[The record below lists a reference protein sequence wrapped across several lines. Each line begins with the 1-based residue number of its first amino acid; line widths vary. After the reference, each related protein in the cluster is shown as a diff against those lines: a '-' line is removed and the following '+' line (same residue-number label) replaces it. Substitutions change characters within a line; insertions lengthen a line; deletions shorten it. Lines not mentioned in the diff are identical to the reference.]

1 MTFEDKIITSYNLF
15 TDLVEYKK
23 KKLTYNFAYD
33 IIYIYFN
40 IGGM

>member
-1 MTFEDKIITSYNLF
+1 MSYEDKIITSYNLF
-15 TDLVEYKK
+15 IDLVEYK